1 LKIVL
6 IGADGQLGTDLLK
19 ILQKKHNKVIVP
31 LYFPDF
37 DITKPY
43 EAETILTNIKPEIII
58 NTAAYNLVDE
68 AEVKPISPFRINA
81 IAVRDLALVCR
92 NIGSTLIHF
101 STDYVF
107 NGEKK
112 SPYIEED
119 TPKPIS
125 VYGISK
131 LAGELFIQGIL
142 KKYFII
148 RTCGLYGIA
157 GCWGKGTNFVD
168 TMISKERKGD
178 ELKVVNDQWITP
190 TSTWEL
196 AGKVGELCEKD
207 FYGIYH
213 LTNEGYCTWF
223 EFAVAI
229 FSLLKINPKINPK
242 ILPIASESFNSKAR
256 RPAFSV
262 LENKKAKKNGI
273 TGFSNWKEA
282 LRGYLIRKG
291 HMTGG
296 ES

>member
-1 LKIVL
+1 MKIVL
-6 IGADGQLGTDLLK
+6 IGADGQLGTDLLE
-19 ILQKKHNKVIVP
+19 ILKKKQNKDIFP

-43 EAETILTNIKPEIII
+43 EAEKILGNIKPEIII

-81 IAVRDLALVCR
+81 IAVRDLAVICR
-92 NIGSTLIHF
+92 NIGSSLVHF

-119 TPKPIS
+119 TPKPLS
-125 VYGISK
+125 VYGVSK
-131 LAGELFIQGIL
+131 LAGELFIQSIL
-142 KKYFII
+142 KKFFIV
-148 RTCGLYGIA
+148 RTCGLYGVA

-168 TMISKERKGD
+168 AMISKERKGD

-196 AGKVGELCEKD
+196 AGKIGELCEKD

-229 FSLLKINPKINPK
+229 FSLLKIDSK
-242 ILPIASESFNSKAR
+242 ILPVASESFSSIAR
-256 RPAFSV
+256 RPAYSV

-273 TGFSNWKEA
+273 TGFSDWKDA
-282 LRGYLIRKG
+282 LRGYLKRKG
-291 HMTGG
+291 HIRA
-296 ES
+296 

>member
-1 LKIVL
+1 MKIVL

-19 ILQKKHNKVIVP
+19 LLQEKHNKIIVP

-43 EAETILTNIKPEIII
+43 EAEKILTNIKPEIII

-68 AEVKPISPFRINA
+68 AEVKPLAPFRINA
-81 IAVRDLALVCR
+81 IAVRDLAVICR
-92 NIGSTLIHF
+92 NIGSTLVHF

-107 NGEKK
+107 SGEKK

-125 VYGISK
+125 VYGVSK
-131 LAGELFIQGIL
+131 LAGELFIQSIL
-142 KKYFII
+142 KKYFIV
-148 RTCGLYGIA
+148 RTCGLYGVA

-178 ELKVVNDQWITP
+178 GLKVVNDQWITP

-229 FSLLKINPKINPK
+229 FSLLKINSK
-242 ILPIASESFNSKAR
+242 ILPVASDSFGSKAR
-256 RPAFSV
+256 RPVYSV
-262 LENKKAKKNGI
+262 LENKKAKKM
-273 TGFSNWKEA
+273 E
-282 LRGYLIRKG
+282 
-291 HMTGG
+291 
-296 ES
+296 

>member
-1 LKIVL
+1 MKIVL

-19 ILQKKHNKVIVP
+19 LLQEKHNKIIVP

-43 EAETILTNIKPEIII
+43 EAEKILTNIKPEIII

-68 AEVKPISPFRINA
+68 AEVKPLAPFRINA
-81 IAVRDLALVCR
+81 IAVRDLAVICR
-92 NIGSTLIHF
+92 NIGSTLVHF

-107 NGEKK
+107 SGEKK

-125 VYGISK
+125 VYGVSK
-131 LAGELFIQGIL
+131 LAGELFIQSIL
-142 KKYFII
+142 KKYFIV
-148 RTCGLYGIA
+148 RTCGLYGVA

-178 ELKVVNDQWITP
+178 GLKVVNDQWITP

-229 FSLLKINPKINPK
+229 FSLLKINSK
-242 ILPIASESFNSKAR
+242 ILPVASDSFGSKAR
-256 RPAFSV
+256 RPFYSV

-273 TGFSNWKEA
+273 TDFADWKEA
-282 LRGYLIRKG
+282 LRGYLKRKG
-291 HMTGG
+291 HI
-296 ES
+296 